1 MYVREEQSPLT
12 DVFPC
17 QQRGM
22 LDPIF
27 SYLCDL
33 CVINKLSSGEKNAW
47 LTIVASFEASEGADS
62 HVRIRAAEFEI
73 ISITGHSII
82 TRSERKMPSRC
93 RLLGSRV

>member
-17 QQRGM
+17 QQHGM

-33 CVINKLSSGEKNAW
+33 WVINELSLREKNGW

-73 ISITGHSII
+73 ISITVYSTN
-82 TRSERKMPSRC
+82 TRSEREMPSRC

>member
-1 MYVREEQSPLT
+1 VREEQSPLT

-17 QQRGM
+17 QQHGM

-33 CVINKLSSGEKNAW
+33 WVINKVSPGEEKGW

-62 HVRIRAAEFEI
+62 HMRIRAAEFEI
-73 ISITGHSII
+73 ISITGHLTI
-82 TRSERKMPSRC
+82 TRSERKMPSGC

>member
-1 MYVREEQSPLT
+1 MREEQSSLT
-12 DVFPC
+12 DVFPR

-27 SYLCDL
+27 SYLFDL
-33 CVINKLSSGEKNAW
+33 CVINKLSPGEKYGW
-47 LTIVASFEASEGADS
+47 LTIVASFEASEGAGS

-82 TRSERKMPSRC
+82 TRSEREIPSRC

>member
-17 QQRGM
+17 QQHGM

-33 CVINKLSSGEKNAW
+33 WVINKVSPGEEKGW
-47 LTIVASFEASEGADS
+47 LTIVASFDASEGADS
-62 HVRIRAAEFEI
+62 HMRIRAAEFEI
-73 ISITGHSII
+73 ISITGSSII
-82 TRSERKMPSRC
+82 TRSERKMLSRC

>member
-33 CVINKLSSGEKNAW
+33 WVINKLSSGEKNAW

-82 TRSERKMPSRC
+82 TRSERDIPSRC

>member
-1 MYVREEQSPLT
+1 MHVREEQSPLT
-12 DVFPC
+12 DFFPC

-33 CVINKLSSGEKNAW
+33 WVINKLSSGEKNAW

-82 TRSERKMPSRC
+82 TRSEREMPSRC